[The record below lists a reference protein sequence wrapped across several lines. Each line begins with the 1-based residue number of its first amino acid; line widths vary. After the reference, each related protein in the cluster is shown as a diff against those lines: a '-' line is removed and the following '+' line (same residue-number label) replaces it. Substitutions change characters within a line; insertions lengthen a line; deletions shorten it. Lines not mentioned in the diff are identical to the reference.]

1 MDNTSAKNIRVG
13 AILTYLTQF
22 LSIAIS
28 FVYVP
33 IMLKMLGQAEY
44 GLYSIVQSLI
54 SYLLMSEM
62 GIGTTATRYNS
73 KYIAQNDVDGQ
84 RTING
89 MFFKLYLGIAA
100 VCVVVAMVIF
110 LCLDRIYARYSAQ
123 SLRLIKVLFV
133 IAVINLVIIFVF
145 RIFNAI
151 VIAYEEY
158 IFLKVVTLIQTVLGP
173 VGMLLVLFLGYR
185 SIGMLCITTAL
196 SLLFGLVQMFFC
208 LKKYHISFSFQ
219 NHDSALFRKVL
230 SFTIF
235 VFINSLATQ
244 MMMNSDKL
252 VISIIM
258 TEYAVAVYAI
268 VMQFHTYSYNFA
280 NVLSGFYLPR
290 FTKNVVQTK
299 GVNDA
304 LMADILKAGRIQVLV
319 AGLIFGGFL
328 AIGKPFIIRWVGM
341 DYLQAYWLTVIVLI
355 TETVGASQSMFNSL
369 MQAMNLHKVRAL
381 LSLTLSLVK
390 IGLTVIFTMKFGL
403 LGCAVAF
410 FLGWM
415 IKQIV
420 FNLYYWKW
428 VGIDIPAFWKKMLKL
443 FLPLTAVVIILYVA
457 AMAVQQILPANSYLM
472 LVAYAGCYTVLYG
485 LILWVT
491 ALNREE
497 KDMLLAVIRKVK
509 RQCGANNV

>member
-1 MDNTSAKNIRVG
+1 MDNTSTKNIRVG

-54 SYLLMSEM
+54 SYLQMSEM

-73 KYIAQNDVDGQ
+73 KYIAQNDADGQ

-100 VCVVVAMVIF
+100 VCMAVATVIF
-110 LCLDRIYARYSAQ
+110 FCLDSIYAKYSAQ
-123 SLRLIKVLFV
+123 SLQLIKILFV
-133 IAVINLVIIFVF
+133 IAVVNLVITFVF
-145 RIFNAI
+145 KIFNAI

-158 IFLKVVTLIQTVLGP
+158 IFLKVISLIQTVLGP
-173 VGMLLVLFLGYR
+173 VGMLSVLFLGYR
-185 SIGMLCITTAL
+185 SIGMLCVTTML
-196 SLLFGLVQMFFC
+196 SLLFGLTQMFFC

-219 NHDSALFRKVL
+219 NHDPALFRKIF
-230 SFTIF
+230 SFTVF

-268 VMQFHTYSYNFA
+268 VMQFHTYSYSFA
-280 NVLSGFYLPR
+280 NVLAGFYLPR
-290 FTKNVVQTK
+290 FTKNVVQTR
-299 GVNDA
+299 GVDDA
-304 LMADILKAGRIQVLV
+304 MMADILKTGRIQVLV

-341 DYLQAYWLTVIVLI
+341 DYVQAYWLTVIVLI
-355 TETVGASQSMFNSL
+355 TEMVGASQSMFNSL

-381 LSLTLSLVK
+381 LSLALSLLK
-390 IGLTVIFTMKFGL
+390 IVLTVVFTMEFGL
-403 LGCAVAF
+403 MGCAVAF
-410 FLGWM
+410 FLGWLV
-415 IKQIV
+415 KQIV
-420 FNLYYWKW
+420 FNLYYWKR
-428 VGIDIPAFWKKMLKL
+428 VGIDIPTFWKRMLKL
-443 FLPLTAVVIILYVA
+443 FLPIAAVVIVLYA
-457 AMAVQQILPANSYLM
+457 AALAMQQILPASSYLA
-472 LVAYAGCYTVLYG
+472 LAVYAGCYAVLYG
-485 LILWVT
+485 VILWFT

-497 KDMLLAVIRKVK
+497 KDMLLAVVRKVK
-509 RQCGANNV
+509 R